1 VLDVPD
7 LLWTEPT
14 ATPRRPLSRERI
26 VAAALAIADAEGL
39 DAVSMPRLARE
50 LGTAPM
56 SLYRHVPHKD
66 ALVGLMLDAAIGPP
80 PVLPD
85 GSWRERLA
93 AWARANL
100 AVFRQHPWA
109 LPLVTGPR
117 PMGPQECAWGEGA
130 LRVIADSGVAAS
142 DVGPVLMLVN
152 GYVRGAAVPA
162 ADRAPDPAVIER
174 SGRAAELPLIMALLT
189 ARPPGPGAADAEFE
203 FGLARVL
210 DGIEAHVASRET

>member
-1 VLDVPD
+1 VSD
-7 LLWTEPT
+7 LLWSEP
-14 ATPRRPLSRERI
+14 AAAPRRPLSRGRI

-56 SLYRHVPHKD
+56 SLYRHVAHKD
-66 ALVGLMLDAAIGPP
+66 ALVDLVLDAAIGPP
-80 PVLPD
+80 PALPA

-100 AVFRQHPWA
+100 GVFRRHPWT

-117 PMGPQECAWGEGA
+117 PMGPQECAWGESA
-130 LRVIADSGVAAS
+130 LRVLVDGGIGAADL
-142 DVGPVLMLVN
+142 GPVLMLVN

-162 ADRAPDPAVIER
+162 ADRAPDPSLVER

-189 ARPPGPGAADAEFE
+189 APAQEPDDVEAEFE

-210 DGIEAHVASRET
+210 DGLEAHFALRGA

>member
-1 VLDVPD
+1 MSD
-7 LLWTEPT
+7 LLWSEPA
-14 ATPRRPLSRERI
+14 ATPRRPLSRARI
-26 VAAALAIADAEGL
+26 VAAALAVADAEGL

-56 SLYRHVPHKD
+56 SLYRHVAHKD
-66 ALVGLMLDAAIGPP
+66 ALVDLMLDAAIGPP

-85 GSWRERLA
+85 GPWRDRLA

-100 AVFRQHPWA
+100 AVFRQHPWT

-130 LRVIADSGVAAS
+130 LRVIADSGIAPD

-189 ARPPGPGAADAEFE
+189 APPPGPGAADAEFE

-210 DGIEAHVASRET
+210 DGVEAHVGLRPA

>member
-1 VLDVPD
+1 VPD

-14 ATPRRPLSRERI
+14 ATPRRPLSRARI

-66 ALVGLMLDAAIGPP
+66 ALVDLMLDAAVGPP
-80 PVLPD
+80 PTLN
-85 GSWRERLA
+85 GISWRERLA
-93 AWARANL
+93 DWARANL

-109 LPLVTGPR
+109 LPLVTTPR

-130 LRVIADSGVAAS
+130 LRVIADSGIVES
-142 DVGPVLMLVN
+142 EVGPVLMLVN
-152 GYVRGAAVPA
+152 GFVRGAAVPA

-189 ARPPGPGAADAEFE
+189 APPPGPGTADAEFE

-210 DGIEAHVASRET
+210 DGIEAHVALRET